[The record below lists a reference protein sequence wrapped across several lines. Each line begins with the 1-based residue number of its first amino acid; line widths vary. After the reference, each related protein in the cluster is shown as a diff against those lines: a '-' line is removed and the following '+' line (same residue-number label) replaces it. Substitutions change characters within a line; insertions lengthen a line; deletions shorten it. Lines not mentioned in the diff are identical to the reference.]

1 MGERLNGIQ
10 EVRGSIPLTST
21 WVGWSR
27 LGKQVFADTSA
38 SKQMKF
44 TAQHADSSVAERTEQ
59 DVRE

>member
-21 WVGWSR
+21 WVFGR
-27 LGKQVFADTSA
+27 FGRQVFVDAGA

-44 TAQHADSSVAERTEQ
+44 AAHHAARQNVERTEQ